1 MINLTLHRLLN
12 RDTMFNVGWRP
23 YLTFDFVVVSHQ
35 FNPTPYFRT
44 YQDRKLIQ
52 DKVWELHKL
61 GWGYTKIH
69 HYLVDNNYD
78 VGKSRTVVDSMIKK
92 RTKRE
97 LILNQPVLVDMYV
110 DFRLEVLKN

>member
-1 MINLTLHRLLN
+1 M
-12 RDTMFNVGWRP
+12 GWRP

-69 HYLVDNNYD
+69 HYLVKNGYK
-78 VGKSRTVVDSMIKK
+78 VGKSRTTVDSMIKK
-92 RTKRE
+92 MKKRDE
-97 LILNQPVLVDMYV
+97 FFSQPIIDGIEN
-110 DFRLEVLKN
+110 FRIKMKEYK

>member
-1 MINLTLHRLLN
+1 
-12 RDTMFNVGWRP
+12 MFNVGWRP

-35 FNPTPYFRT
+35 FNPTPYFT
-44 YQDRKLIQ
+44 TNQDRKTIQ
-52 DKVWELHKL
+52 DKVWELHNQ

-69 HYLVDNNYD
+69 HYLVDNGYE

-97 LILNQPVLVDMYV
+97 LILNQPILVDKYV